1 MKKLF
6 FAVKTTF
13 VLFATL
19 FISFAL
25 FSLGIALFSG
35 TGPTASSSASCVEN
49 TCESCPAANDCVE
62 PANVIV
68 SETRQGAALLNP
80 AESRADVKSSC
91 ADCQLF
97 YACGNEANIDMSDL
111 CLDADPF
118 KLTGD
123 TLAGA
128 GESFDSLKASVSEA
142 EGYSVRIKGDAAVLE
157 KLSKQLSSVLDL
169 KENKNSFCEIV
180 MTGPEMVV
188 KLNETAKPEKKE
200 FPF

>member
-1 MKKLF
+1 M
-6 FAVKTTF
+6 
-13 VLFATL
+13 
-19 FISFAL
+19 
-25 FSLGIALFSG
+25 FSLGVALFSG
-35 TGPTASSSASCVEN
+35 SGPNNPQIAACVEN

-68 SETRQGAALLNP
+68 SETLSGAALLNP

-123 TLAGA
+123 TFSGT
-128 GESFDSLKASVSEA
+128 GESFDSLKAAAVSEA
-142 EGYSVRIKGDAAVLE
+142 GGYSVIIKGDAAVLE
-157 KLSKQLSSVLDL
+157 KFSKQLSSGLGL

-188 KLNETAKPEKKE
+188 KLNETAKLEKNE